1 MARYRE
7 LQVFDAVARASSLAA
22 AARQLE
28 LSLATVARS
37 VAALEARL
45 ENILLLRG
53 PRGVSLTP
61 AGEQFAHSC
70 RQILAQTEVAER
82 SAAGIHARPEGQLTV
97 ALPLLIDLQ
106 VFTPIAVAYL
116 EAFPGVGLAIQAS
129 EGLPR
134 LLKDG
139 IDVAIVVGQLPD
151 SSEFAIPLGEVRPIV
166 CAAPAYLA
174 RWGHPATPEDLKA
187 HRAAVA
193 TSASYDAQWRFSSRC
208 ASRAAKPAHVLSCT
222 TQRGAIRA
230 ATLGAGL
237 VRCLSYEAHEEL
249 RTGQLVQVLTGYPGM
264 GVPAQLIYRH
274 GRRAEARVRTFIDF
288 ATPLLRAHPAF
299 SS

>member
-1 MARYRE
+1 MICYRQV
-7 LQVFDAVARASSLAA
+7 QVFDAVARAGSLAA
-22 AARQLE
+22 AARQLG
-28 LSLATVARS
+28 LSLATVMRS

-45 ENILLLRG
+45 PSTLLLRG
-53 PRGVSLTP
+53 PRGARLTQ
-61 AGEQFAHSC
+61 AGEQFAQSC
-70 RQILAQTEVAER
+70 RRILEQTEAAER
-82 SAAGIHARPEGQLTV
+82 SAAGLHARPEGQLTI

-106 VFTPIAVAYL
+106 VFTPIAVAFL
-116 EAFPGVGLAIQAS
+116 NAFPEVSLAIQAS

-151 SSEFAIPLGEVRPIV
+151 SSEFALPLGSVRPIV

-174 RWGHPATPEDLKA
+174 QWGYPATPDELKA
-187 HRAAVA
+187 HCAVVA
-193 TSASYDAQWRFSSRC
+193 TSAGYDLQWRFPSG
-208 ASRAAKPAHVLSCT
+208 RANRLFKPARVLRCT

-230 ATLGAGL
+230 ATFGAGL

-249 RTGQLVQVLTGYPGM
+249 RGGQLVPVLADYPSPA
-264 GVPAQLIYRH
+264 VPAQLIYRH
-274 GRRAEARVRTFIDF
+274 GRRAEARVRAFIDF

-299 SS
+299 SG